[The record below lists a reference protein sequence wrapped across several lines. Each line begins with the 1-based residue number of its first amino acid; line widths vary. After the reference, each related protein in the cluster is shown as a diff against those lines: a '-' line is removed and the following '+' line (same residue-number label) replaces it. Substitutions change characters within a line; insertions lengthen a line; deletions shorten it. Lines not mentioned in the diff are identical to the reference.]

1 MERLDPVVAE
11 ASPNIYAAAKQ
22 ANLKAAERLQLEQLS
37 YALKEHRKLA
47 KLNPD
52 TAKNKFRALGKDQQ
66 ESLRTLFKDA
76 SYAQEDPGIM
86 DYAFGAVKTAV
97 KTAASPLV
105 QLYNAA
111 GKYGRAINTPYLVGQ
126 QVATGQGGILN
137 KKVWDRAWSGK
148 ELYNP
153 DALKQAENTFGV
165 TDVLVARGLLSGK
178 KPGEI
183 VELYGKVDNAILAS
197 LTKAYNDEEAFKQV
211 LDATKYAQFS
221 PGRDLAR
228 MLDDKPPA
236 TGGVHG
242 DYVSG
247 KTKNISG
254 AIDFTYQIVV
264 DPMTWITGGTTKA
277 ATVGERLAQ
286 HITDAASRGEFELGV
301 AEVFAKPE
309 VATLWNDQLGPA
321 LRKFAESKTA
331 GEKTI
336 AYRELIAT
344 NPGYRNREAVEKFAK
359 NGLFDAPTA
368 QKYFQET
375 DNVRLLLSGRVDGV
389 SYYRN
394 GIAVARKYRTMG
406 DGLTS
411 YLDSVFNST
420 TAKNLGA
427 LKSTGRTVEELDAK
441 GEDIYTALSQAGD
454 AIDNMLNPAISKPLL
469 EAQLELKGFKNSLK
483 KLGTFASRSPIGL
496 EVRLGPDAAIT
507 AENFTAKAR
516 LLLPRD
522 LAEFMTT
529 KFIGATEDE
538 QVVIMRNLDA
548 AIMFKSGLNGE
559 PEGRALMEKIL
570 SEKYGGEA
578 GQGVL
583 RNLEVS
589 ADNLAFAPTHSLRNE
604 NGKQFV
610 ETSSAIQPYQ
620 EAKAIGSLPYAEI
633 AAMANSLKS
642 KKNIFYAIG
651 GAIGGETARKV
662 TDVWSVLTLFP
673 RLGMRSAIDEG
684 LMYALTAPG
693 KDLFHF
699 AFRAGARMGKA
710 TTAFT
715 GSKAAVGPISSGIK
729 KIFGKA
735 PQDAIDKVKR
745 AEGLAQ
751 LAKDKGVSVA
761 ELSNLQKREYIGELA
776 MQVYGKRINEIDE
789 KYLLD
794 AFLHQPEML
803 DSTANSI
810 VAQTGLSPRFTQEN
824 MSTYVDFSSLTK
836 HLNDLALKRGSKSRS
851 IATHRL
857 ELLDKSWLTAAHHEN
872 WFLTFVPNIKV
883 LPGVMPARVVDPGDV
898 FLRNNALKSGINPA
912 TGKSWFESAMDE
924 LSNTIGLAYD
934 DTLKV
939 WKVAD
944 QVAVD
949 AFKSMSSRTVEL
961 KQQGIDD
968 VGIVRDQVFRILT
981 DAYVT
986 FHGSA
991 DAYNQ
996 KLMDA
1001 VRAEFIRY
1009 SDIEK
1014 GIAVD
1019 EAGKAIPAR
1028 AVNRKWATAVAS
1040 IPYER
1045 FRELTD
1051 GFQPKGEINTAIEFP
1066 GFTDMEG
1073 AFRKFGNKL
1082 MEGMDRQVNGLF
1094 RQPAVMVTYTQ
1105 LRRSYAGLEKTF
1117 ADKLYNAQI
1126 AADSVRYMSKGSQ
1139 AYLRK
1144 QVDAIAA
1151 KRYTEIASRDAAD
1164 RVLMFADNPS
1174 IRSNAAFSLRTVGR
1188 YYRATEDFQRRI
1200 WRLTKL
1206 SPRVIYRL
1214 RLVHQGLDARGEVH
1228 MDENGDPYVVMPMDK
1243 VIFKATDT
1251 TMRTLTGNT
1260 GYSQPAFNDF
1270 TLKLKMVNPSFQQ
1283 DSGMPTLAGP
1293 VAGLSVV
1300 AIKNLL
1306 GYTDNPLAKRFGEYV
1321 DTAALGQI
1329 GDNMTIQRALVP
1341 ASIQK
1346 LWSTLPINEK
1356 SRQEVTAAQQAMS
1369 YMAAHGKFLNPN
1381 ATEEEKAAYLKNL
1394 KISAHN
1400 VVALRSVLG
1409 LIMPVAP
1416 TAQES
1421 TGVPDYLKNVGITG
1435 LRPEFFDILT
1445 AITKNNEGDIVDPY
1459 EVALATF
1466 IGKYPGK
1473 LIYTVSRTEKQT
1485 KVLIKT
1491 TEELK
1496 NWAITNDRLIKT
1508 YGEAAFVFAPQ
1519 VGKFTSDSYNW
1530 IQAAGLMENKDLE
1543 TYYKDVLVAQDK
1555 QSYYDIADKEKELLA
1570 NEADPAARATLIAK
1584 ATAARNN
1591 LKSSNPLLNSALIGT
1606 GNAIGDEQYLMSK
1619 VKQLIADKSADINP
1633 ATRTRMSLAIQMVED
1648 FVAFAKNPR
1657 LAGGGAE
1664 AKKARRNQVDADLKE
1679 LMVGDLAVT
1688 EAYRSMFKSIL
1699 FTLSRDTYVTF
1710 NRRS

>member
-1 MERLDPVVAE
+1 MDRLDPIVAE

-37 YALKEHRKLA
+37 YALKEHRKLG
-47 KLNPD
+47 KLSED
-52 TAKNKFRALGKDQQ
+52 TAKREFRSLGKDQQ
-66 ESLRTLFKDA
+66 DSLRTLFKDA
-76 SYAQEDPGIM
+76 KYAQEDPGIM
-86 DYAFGAVKTAV
+86 DYAFGAVKSVA
-97 KTAASPLV
+97 KGLASPLV
-105 QLYNAA
+105 QLYNVA

-126 QVATGQGGILN
+126 QVATGQGSVLN

-153 DALKQAENTFGV
+153 KALKEAENTFGV

-183 VELYGKVDNAILAS
+183 VELYGKVDSAILAS
-197 LTKAYNDEEAFKQV
+197 LTKAYNDEAAFKQV

-221 PGRDLAR
+221 PGRDIAR

-236 TGGVHG
+236 NGGVHG

-264 DPMTWITGGTTKA
+264 DPMTWMTGGTTKA

-286 HITDAASRGEFELGV
+286 HITDAASRGEFKLGV

-321 LRKFAESKTA
+321 VRKFAESKTTA
-331 GEKTI
+331 EKTV
-336 AYRELIAT
+336 AYRELIAN

-359 NGLFDAPTA
+359 NSLFDAPTA
-368 QKYFQET
+368 QKYFQEI
-375 DNVRLLLSGRVDGV
+375 DNVQLLLSGRVDGV

-394 GIAVARKYRTMG
+394 GVATARKYRTMG

-411 YLDSVFNST
+411 YLDSVFNPT
-420 TAKNLGA
+420 TSKTLSR
-427 LKSTGRTVEELDAK
+427 LKTTGRDVETLDAK
-441 GEDIYTALSQAGD
+441 GEDVYTALSQAGD
-454 AIDNMLNPAISKPLL
+454 AIDNMLNPVISKTLL
-469 EAQLELKGFKNSLK
+469 DAQAEIKGLK
-483 KLGTFASRSPIGL
+483 KLGLFVSRSPIGL
-496 EVRLGPDAAIT
+496 EVRLGPDAVIT
-507 AENFTAKAR
+507 AENFTTKAR
-516 LLLPRD
+516 VLLPRD

-529 KFIGATEDE
+529 KFLAATEDE

-570 SEKYGGEA
+570 SEKYGSKA

-583 RNLEVS
+583 KDININ
-589 ADNLAFAPTHSLRNE
+589 ADALAAAPAHSLRQE
-604 NGKQFV
+604 NGVQLAQ
-610 ETSSAIQPYQ
+610 SSNTIHPYQ

-633 AAMANSLKS
+633 ASMANSIKS

-651 GAIGGETARKV
+651 GSIGGETARKI

-699 AFRAGARMGKA
+699 AFRLGAKMGR
-710 TTAFT
+710 TSTAFT
-715 GSKAAVGPISSGIK
+715 GSAAAVGPISSGLK

-735 PQDAIDKVKR
+735 PQDAIDAVKR
-745 AEGLAQ
+745 AEELGK
-751 LAKDKGVSVA
+751 LAKERGVSIA
-761 ELSNLQKREYIGELA
+761 ELSNLQKRERIGQLA
-776 MQVYGKRINEIDE
+776 MEAYGAGRNKDAE

-794 AFLHQPEML
+794 AFMHQPEML
-803 DSTANSI
+803 NSTANSI

-824 MSTYVDFSSLTK
+824 MASYIDFSALTK
-836 HLNDLALKRGSKSRS
+836 HLNDKKLTRGSKTRS
-851 IATHRL
+851 ISTHEL
-857 ELLDKSWLTAAHHEN
+857 ELMDKGWLTAAHHEN
-872 WFLTFVPNIKV
+872 WFLTFVPNIKP
-883 LPGVMPARVVDPGDV
+883 LPGNKVLDPGDV
-898 FLRNNALKSGINPA
+898 FFRNNALKPGINSA
-912 TGKSWFESAMDE
+912 TGKSNFESAMDE
-924 LSNTIGLAYD
+924 LSIASGLKYN

-939 WKVAD
+939 WQVED
-944 QVAVD
+944 QVAVN
-949 AFKSMSSRTVEL
+949 AVKGMSSRTVEL
-961 KQQGIDD
+961 SQQGIDD
-968 VGIVRDQVFRILT
+968 AGIIRDAAFRMLT
-981 DAYVT
+981 DMQIV

-996 KLMDA
+996 KLVDA

-1014 GIAVD
+1014 GIAAD
-1019 EAGKAIPAR
+1019 ETGKAIPAR

-1045 FRELTD
+1045 FRDLTD
-1051 GFQPKGEINTAIEFP
+1051 GFQPRGEINTNIDFP
-1066 GFTDMEG
+1066 TFVDPEG
-1073 AFRKFGNKL
+1073 AFRKLGNKL

-1094 RQPAVMVTYTQ
+1094 RQQAVMVTYFK
-1105 LRRSYAGLEKTF
+1105 LRDSYAGLEKTF
-1117 ADKLYNAQI
+1117 ADKLFNAQVS
-1126 AADSVRYMSKGSQ
+1126 ADTVRYMSKGSKE
-1139 AYLRK
+1139 YLRK

-1151 KRYTEIASRDAAD
+1151 KRYTEIASRNAAD
-1164 RVLMFADNPS
+1164 TVLMFADNPA
-1174 IRSNAAFSLRTVGR
+1174 IRSNAAFSARTVGR

-1206 SPRVIYRL
+1206 TPRVIYRL

-1228 MDENGDPYVVMPMDK
+1228 IDEQGDPYVVMPMDK
-1243 VIFKATDT
+1243 IIYKATDT
-1251 TMRTLTGNT
+1251 TMRVLTGNT

-1283 DSGMPTLAGP
+1283 DSGLPTLSGP

-1300 AIKNLL
+1300 AIKGLL
-1306 GYTDNPLAKRFGEYV
+1306 GYTDNPLAKRFSEYV

-1346 LWSTLPINEK
+1346 LWSTLPVNEK

-1369 YMAAHGKFLNPN
+1369 YMAAHGKFLTPDS
-1381 ATEEEKAAYLKNL
+1381 TEEEKSAYLKNL
-1394 KISAHN
+1394 RISAHN
-1400 VVALRSVLG
+1400 IVMLRSVLG

-1416 TAQES
+1416 TIQES

-1445 AITKNNEGDIVDPY
+1445 KITEKNQGDITDPY
-1459 EVALATF
+1459 ELAMATF

-1473 LIYTVSRTEKQT
+1473 LIYTVSRTDKQT

-1519 VGKFTSDSYNW
+1519 VGKFTSDSYSW

-1555 QSYYDIADKEKELLA
+1555 QSYYDIGGSEKDLLA
-1570 NEADPAARATLIAK
+1570 NEADPNARARIIASS
-1584 ATAARNN
+1584 TAARNS

-1619 VKQLIADKSADINP
+1619 VKQLIADQKADINP
-1633 ATRTRMSLAIQMVED
+1633 ATRARMSLAIQMVEG
-1648 FVAFAKNPR
+1648 FVAFTKDPR
-1657 LAGGGAE
+1657 LAGGGAD
-1664 AKKARRNQVDADLKE
+1664 AKKTRRDQVDADLKE